1 VVTTR
6 AQMPGRVMVVSVLAP
21 RMSQVSYIVSH
32 VDNFDV
38 IQALARTALT
48 GGNESAA
55 HQVERLATRLAEAG
69 EDREAKS
76 LRLLVS
82 KSRRSQAVEPVNME
96 MSGTTNE
103 TAVVQLQALG
113 VKTALPVD
121 KDSGAPL
128 CEVVF
133 PGRHGALPLVDSNTR
148 LAIDSLLDEWNQRA
162 KLASA
167 GLPTSS
173 SLLLFGPPGTGKTSL
188 ALHLASVLD
197 TPAVVAR
204 LDGLMSSLLGNTARN
219 LAALFDFCNRYNT
232 VLILDEF
239 DAVAKV
245 RDDPNEVGEVK
256 RVVNAL
262 LQNLDRRVGRGLSI
276 GITNHEQLLDS
287 AIWRRFEHQIH
298 LGMPSSEIRLAIA
311 TSYLKPLAAAAPL
324 AKTITWATEGQSGA
338 DVRTLSLAAMKQIV
352 LSETDRKLIDS
363 FRAAANSSGPRIQT
377 RVREALEEPDPKLA
391 QLLSAAEVRVGSSE
405 LGELFMRDRR
415 TIARW
420 IGDNEDS
427 DQGGE

>member
-1 VVTTR
+1 
-6 AQMPGRVMVVSVLAP
+6 
-21 RMSQVSYIVSH
+21 
-32 VDNFDV
+32 
-38 IQALARTALT
+38 
-48 GGNESAA
+48 
-55 HQVERLATRLAEAG
+55 
-69 EDREAKS
+69 
-76 LRLLVS
+76 
-82 KSRRSQAVEPVNME
+82 ME
-96 MSGTTNE
+96 MSGTDVLS
-103 TAVVQLQALG
+103 AVPQLQSLG
-113 VKTALPVD
+113 VRTALPVD
-121 KDSGAPL
+121 RDSGAPL

-133 PGRHGALPLVDSNTR
+133 PGRHGALPFVDPNTNA
-148 LAIDSLLDEWNQRA
+148 AIDSLLNEWVHRP
-162 KLASA
+162 KLARA

-262 LQNLDRRVGRGLSI
+262 LQNLDRRVGLGLSI

-298 LGMPSSEIRLAIA
+298 LGMPSAEIRLAIA
-311 TSYLKPLAAAAPL
+311 ASYLRPLSEAAPL
-324 AKTITWATEGQSGA
+324 AKTITWATSGQSGA
-338 DVRTLSLAAMKQIV
+338 DVRTLSLASMKQIV
-352 LSETDRKLIDS
+352 LSGSDRKLIDAL
-363 FRAAANSSGPRIQT
+363 RAAANSSGPRVQQ
-377 RVREALEEPDPKLA
+377 RVREALAEPDPKLA
-391 QLLSAAEVRVGSSE
+391 QILSTAEVKVGSVE
-405 LGELFMRDRR
+405 LGEIFGRDRR

-420 IGDNEDS
+420 IGDMDES
-427 DQGGE
+427 AEGSE